1 MNPHLRLLSVRL
13 DVPSVGWSVGKAWKL
28 HFLAPI
34 GALVFCRFGDLSK
47 EAMIQAIKDKDLRF
61 LQVIKDLRFLHRY

>member
-1 MNPHLRLLSVRL
+1 M
-13 DVPSVGWSVGKAWKL
+13 

>member
-1 MNPHLRLLSVRL
+1 M
-13 DVPSVGWSVGKAWKL
+13 

-34 GALVFCRFGDLSK
+34 RALVFCRFGDLSK

-61 LQVIKDLRFLHRY
+61 LQVKEDHRFQQVLEDFRFLQVLLIYRKKSSEAGIFRGL